1 MKVTGLKCTCWP
13 CPSQWE
19 ARTEDGRFVYIR
31 YRWGELHVGSGST
44 LEGAVEDA
52 AQSPAVYESENVWDG
67 DMGTEEMLERTGFR
81 EG

>member
-19 ARTEDGRFVYIR
+19 ARKEDGRFVYVR
-31 YRWGELHVGSGST
+31 YRWGELGMGIGGNLRKAVANQRLIYDSGK
-44 LEGAVEDA
+44 
-52 AQSPAVYESENVWDG
+52 PYDG
-67 DMGTEEMLERTGFR
+67 DMSTEEMLERTGLR